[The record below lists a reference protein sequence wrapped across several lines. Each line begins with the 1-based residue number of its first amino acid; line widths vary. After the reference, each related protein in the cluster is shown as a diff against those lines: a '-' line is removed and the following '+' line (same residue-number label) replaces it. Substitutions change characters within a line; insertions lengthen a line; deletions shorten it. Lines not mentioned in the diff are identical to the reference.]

1 MVEISAPKSI
11 RPVPNARARSAL
23 RAWCPARERDL
34 KRRHRP
40 TGGMPRPLQ
49 QRAEREFGADHVD
62 RGIGVLIWYR
72 TRPREPE
79 PVSAMSLTPALFS
92 RGVYSNAAANASPRV
107 AAVDRRVDE
116 QPYLPA

>member
-40 TGGMPRPLQ
+40 TGGMPLPLQ

-62 RGIGVLIWYR
+62 RGIGGPDLVADQAAGTGAGQRDVVDPGAVQQGRVLER
-72 TRPREPE
+72 RRERVTE
-79 PVSAMSLTPALFS
+79 G
-92 RGVYSNAAANASPRV
+92 RGRRSPGR
-107 AAVDRRVDE
+107 
-116 QPYLPA
+116 